1 MAKQGKQSK
10 MSIIF
15 ALKNFDQETNTRTVK
30 EKKSIL
36 FERAVLS
43 QGDKYRLFLVREHTH
58 LLWCSLPENV
68 RL

>member
-15 ALKNFDQETNTRTVK
+15 LLKNSDQETNTRTVK

-36 FERAVLS
+36 FERAVLR
-43 QGDKYRLFLVREHTH
+43 QGDK
-58 LLWCSLPENV
+58 
-68 RL
+68 